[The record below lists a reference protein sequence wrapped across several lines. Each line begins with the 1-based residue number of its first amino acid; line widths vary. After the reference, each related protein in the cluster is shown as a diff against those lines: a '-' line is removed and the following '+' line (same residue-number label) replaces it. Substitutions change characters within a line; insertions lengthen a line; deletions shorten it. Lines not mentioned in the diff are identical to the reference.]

1 MGTWGVM
8 LYENDLAL
16 DVISQSDTSLN
27 GDQMQAIK
35 TIKSSRLL
43 RSAPNRNLETLDVVG
58 RCIK

>member
-43 RSAPNRNLETLDVVG
+43 RSAPNRNLETLGVVG